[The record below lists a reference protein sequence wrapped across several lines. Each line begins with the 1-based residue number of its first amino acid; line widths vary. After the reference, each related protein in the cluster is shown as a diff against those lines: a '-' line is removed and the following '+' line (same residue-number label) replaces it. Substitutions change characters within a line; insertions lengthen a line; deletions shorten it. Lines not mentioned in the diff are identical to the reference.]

1 LIEDNK
7 KEAENEINSQV
18 ERDEKQ
24 DKRKA
29 DEDE

>member
-24 DKRKA
+24 DTRKA